1 MTAPAPPATPPPQSN
16 SERLLS
22 HLAEGSLAA
31 RLVRAH
37 GEPSPRE
44 SMLAVIRER
53 LAEVRADLDSAEG

>member
-1 MTAPAPPATPPPQSN
+1 MTPPAPPATPLPQSN

-22 HLAEGSLAA
+22 HLEEDSLAA

-37 GEPSPRE
+37 GESNPRE
-44 SMLAVIRER
+44 AMLAVIQER